1 MLTARALVLRDLSS
15 HQLDVPAAVDVLD
28 AAVSERRWWV
38 EQWPDGAE
46 FVAGQ
51 LAQDVQDRLLDAGL
65 GRWPR
70 CASCDETA
78 THELRIEPELG
89 PDPHWV
95 CEKSGITVAPLGA
108 LLGTL

>member
-1 MLTARALVLRDLSS
+1 MLAARALILRDLGARR
-15 HQLDVPAAVDVLD
+15 LDVPAAVDTLD
-28 AAVSERRWWV
+28 AAVSQRRWWV

-70 CASCDETA
+70 CRSCDETNP
-78 THELRIEPELG
+78 HELRIEPELG
-89 PDPHWV
+89 AEPQWV
-95 CEKSGITVAPLGA
+95 CEKAGITVAPLGS
-108 LLGTL
+108 L